1 MGVEVGKM
9 AVVGDDIAAA
19 AAGARASAV
28 LVRTGKFRDSDLSP
42 GSPEPDLV
50 LDFVASL
57 PPALGVKLR

>member
-9 AVVGDDIAAA
+9 AVVGDDIAADA
-19 AAGARASAV
+19 ACARASAV
-28 LVRTGKFRDSDLSP
+28 LIRTGKFRDSDLSP
-42 GSPEPDLV
+42 GSPDLV